1 MVVEEAVEE
10 AASLTV
16 TSDHAMEEDQRS
28 SAADGQGRWGGF
40 SFVYPLFMCVY
51 CLFALF
57 SFSFS
62 GKARRGQGELPRAVG
77 GLWEVAADGEQER
90 AVYNI
95 VMIQ

>member
-1 MVVEEAVEE
+1 VEV
-10 AASLTV
+10 
-16 TSDHAMEEDQRS
+16 
-28 SAADGQGRWGGF
+28 GQGRG
-40 SFVYPLFMCVY
+40 V
-51 CLFALF
+51 F

-90 AVYNI
+90 TVYNI

>member
-1 MVVEEAVEE
+1 MYH
-10 AASLTV
+10 SK
-16 TSDHAMEEDQRS
+16 S
-28 SAADGQGRWGGF
+28 QGVLCF
-40 SFVYPLFMCVY
+40 L
-51 CLFALF
+51 

-90 AVYNI
+90 TVYNI